1 MSHRPAP
8 TARRIAGTSGLALL
22 LSMALGGTAALAQP
36 STGGLDLSIDVTDH
50 GPAAAGQVSTSVLDV
65 GTLPDGTN
73 VLYAPAAGEPSSLSV
88 VDIDTGE
95 LIDTQLVPPKTLAG
109 ATYVFDDGSLLF
121 NLRDGSGVNHYRW
134 DAETHEIK
142 LAFENPAGE
151 RLVRSLEAD
160 EDGVLYGVTYPNAKL
175 FSYDP
180 ETGDLRDYGSLDSN
194 DSYAEALAVHNGV
207 AYVGT
212 GMESGHFVAVDLDSG
227 ETTRIEV
234 PAGYEQITR
243 FYKSQ
248 LVGDLVATVFSP
260 GISGGTNTLFWDTTE
275 GEWVCDGAIPRTVS
289 LNAPFTGATH
299 DGRMFYKSQGEIWSF
314 DSNDCSVEPTGWID
328 TGLEG
333 TGQHRAIEIHATG
346 EGDDARY
353 RLVGL
358 NRDGSF
364 WTFDLEDQTHEFFEG
379 TIPGTPLTAHSLHVA
394 ADERV
399 YMGTYHG
406 PGVLGRFDPAT
417 GETEQISGP
426 SQADS
431 WLTFQDQ
438 LLVGSYGNAIV
449 HSGDPFADWDW
460 GTNPSQ
466 QFRLID
472 GHQQDRIVD
481 QATNGDLAA
490 LATVSDY
497 GVRGGALTL
506 TDMADYR
513 ETFRDLVD
521 YQSTA
526 AVTFGEDGLIYAG
539 TSIRGGLSSANSP
552 EDAHLVVFDPE
563 AGEVVEAIVPVAGN
577 DVVAGVEAV
586 GSSIWG
592 VTNSAHL
599 FEYDTE
605 AGEVTDV
612 YELDTSN
619 SASPWGLASTV
630 QAHPEDGLLYGI
642 SGNDVFAFDPVTKEA
657 QILLADGAYKRMD
670 IAEDGTI
677 YVIDETNLFS
687 ITVQDDGEGEPGAP
701 AEQVRALQAAVA
713 TYIEAGDIAGPIAH
727 QLTNA
732 LDQAAMHL
740 DEERTTPAIR
750 AIERAIRH
758 LENPKRPDTL
768 SEQAQADLL
777 DQAGAILNALN

>member
-1 MSHRPAP
+1 MSHRSAS
-8 TARRIAGTSGLALL
+8 TSRRIAGTSGLALL
-22 LSMALGGTAALAQP
+22 LSMGLGGTAALAQP
-36 STGGLDLSIDVTDH
+36 SDDGLDLSIEVTDR

-73 VLYAPAAGEPSSLSV
+73 VMYAPAAGEPSSLSV
-88 VDIDTGE
+88 VNIDTGE

-109 ATYVFDDGSLLF
+109 ATYVFDDGSLMF

-134 DAETHEIK
+134 DAETHEIE

-180 ETGDLRDYGSLDSN
+180 ETGDLRDYGSLATD

-212 GMESGHFVAVDLDSG
+212 GMEAGHFVAVDLDSG
-227 ETTRIEV
+227 EMTQIEV
-234 PAGYEQITR
+234 PAGYEHITR

-260 GISGGTNTLFWDTTE
+260 GISGGTNTLFWDTVE
-275 GEWVCDGAIPRTVS
+275 GDWVCDGAIPRTVS
-289 LNAPFTGATH
+289 LNAPFSSPTE
-299 DGRMFYKSQGEIWSF
+299 DGRMFYKAQGEIWAF
-314 DSNDCSVEPTGWID
+314 DSNDCSVEATGWID
-328 TGLEG
+328 TGLED
-333 TGQHRAIEIHATG
+333 TGQHRAIELHATG
-346 EGDDARY
+346 EGDDVQY

-364 WTFDLEDQTHEFFEG
+364 WTFNLDDQTHEFFEG

-406 PGVLGRFDPAT
+406 PGVLGRFDPST
-417 GETEQISGP
+417 GDTEQISGP

-449 HSGDPFADWDW
+449 HAGDPFAEWDW
-460 GTNPSQ
+460 GTNPAQ

-472 GHQQDRIVD
+472 GQQQDRIVD
-481 QATNGDLAA
+481 QATDGDLAA

-526 AVTFGEDGLIYAG
+526 AVTFGDDGLIYAG

-563 AGEVVEAIVPVAGN
+563 AGEVIEAVVPVEGN
-577 DVVAGVEAV
+577 DVVAGLVTV
-586 GSSIWG
+586 GTSVWG

-599 FEYDTE
+599 FEYDAE
-605 AGEVTDV
+605 AGEILDV
-612 YELDTSN
+612 YDLGTSN

-642 SGNDVFAFDPVTKEA
+642 SGNDVFAFDPVTKDV
-657 QILLADGAYKRMD
+657 QILLDDSTYKRMD
-670 IAEDGTI
+670 IADDGTI

-687 ITVQDDGEGEPGAP
+687 ITIQDDGAADPGAP
-701 AEQVRALQAAVA
+701 VEQVRALQSDVA
-713 TYIEAGDIAGPIAH
+713 DYIEAGDIAGPIAH
-727 QLTNA
+727 QLTSA
-732 LDQAAMHL
+732 LGQAEKHL
-740 DEERTTPAIR
+740 DGERTTPAIR

-768 SEQAQADLL
+768 SEQAQTDLL
-777 DQAGAILNALN
+777 TQAGAILNTLQ

>member
-134 DAETHEIK
+134 DAQTHEIE

-180 ETGDLRDYGSLDSN
+180 DTGDLHDYGSLDSN

-289 LNAPFTGATH
+289 LNAPFTGPTH
-299 DGRMFYKSQGEIWSF
+299 DGRMFYKSQGAKNESIS
-314 DSNDCSVEPTGWID
+314 SNP
-328 TGLEG
+328 
-333 TGQHRAIEIHATG
+333 RK
-346 EGDDARY
+346 
-353 RLVGL
+353 
-358 NRDGSF
+358 
-364 WTFDLEDQTHEFFEG
+364 
-379 TIPGTPLTAHSLHVA
+379 
-394 ADERV
+394 
-399 YMGTYHG
+399 
-406 PGVLGRFDPAT
+406 
-417 GETEQISGP
+417 
-426 SQADS
+426 
-431 WLTFQDQ
+431 
-438 LLVGSYGNAIV
+438 
-449 HSGDPFADWDW
+449 
-460 GTNPSQ
+460 
-466 QFRLID
+466 
-472 GHQQDRIVD
+472 
-481 QATNGDLAA
+481 
-490 LATVSDY
+490 
-497 GVRGGALTL
+497 
-506 TDMADYR
+506 
-513 ETFRDLVD
+513 
-521 YQSTA
+521 
-526 AVTFGEDGLIYAG
+526 
-539 TSIRGGLSSANSP
+539 TS
-552 EDAHLVVFDPE
+552 
-563 AGEVVEAIVPVAGN
+563 
-577 DVVAGVEAV
+577 
-586 GSSIWG
+586 
-592 VTNSAHL
+592 
-599 FEYDTE
+599 
-605 AGEVTDV
+605 
-612 YELDTSN
+612 
-619 SASPWGLASTV
+619 
-630 QAHPEDGLLYGI
+630 
-642 SGNDVFAFDPVTKEA
+642 
-657 QILLADGAYKRMD
+657 
-670 IAEDGTI
+670 
-677 YVIDETNLFS
+677 
-687 ITVQDDGEGEPGAP
+687 
-701 AEQVRALQAAVA
+701 
-713 TYIEAGDIAGPIAH
+713 
-727 QLTNA
+727 
-732 LDQAAMHL
+732 
-740 DEERTTPAIR
+740 
-750 AIERAIRH
+750 
-758 LENPKRPDTL
+758 
-768 SEQAQADLL
+768 
-777 DQAGAILNALN
+777 